1 MHLLVDDR
9 KVDCGRDE
17 RRIVLQRLNVIQ
29 FSGLQIG
36 MVLCRESPIK
46 TLQRRCFDC
55 VARHEAVRSRTAEYD
70 RDKVSRN
77 IPVLKVGPRAQFHEL
92 FAQVRYP
99 HFYADAEAR
108 EEPAWGCGLALFNR
122 IGFGVFGDNFE
133 NKTFP

>member
-1 MHLLVDDR
+1 MR
-9 KVDCGRDE
+9 PCAAAP
-17 RRIVLQRLNVIQ
+17 LN
-29 FSGLQIG
+29 
-36 MVLCRESPIK
+36 K
-46 TLQRRCFDC
+46 TAIRYL
-55 VARHEAVRSRTAEYD
+55 
-70 RDKVSRN
+70 RN